1 MSGAPVGGSLGDMDT
16 DLTTEKSK
24 DVDTVLLTW
33 LADDR
38 LARAVDGLM
47 QAMDNARGELN
58 RLHENAER
66 RAEELAG
73 V

>member
-1 MSGAPVGGSLGDMDT
+1 MSGVPIGGSLGDMDPDITT
-16 DLTTEKSK
+16 DKSK

-38 LARAVDGLM
+38 LARALDGLT

-66 RAEELAG
+66 RSNELAG